1 MTDTR
6 DGVWWPN
13 TAVVVNRHGSRITLW
28 CEFWCLANSDGQTKA
43 GNCEGARETRR
54 DNELDGEAADQLGWP
69 WRWRGRLKE
78 EESTDQRLAEMSCL
92 LIGRDQSQIRSGP
105 TCKRLLQGVKAIGST
120 ILGTKS
126 NSSLT
131 LARRSKWLVTTR
143 WVGDKRSHRSTDK
156 AMTRLSPKIAWRG
169 RVWKELMCWMSNA
182 KTMVKAVMSS
192 GFGGRRLRAV
202 NSAKW
207 RGNHWRGSFTL
218 KLEMVQ
224 KSWNSV
230 KHLCLCTYVSLFMI
244 LMLQSA
250 KQFNLYLV
258 SLYSPVQRKFSQKN

>member
-1 MTDTR
+1 MT
-6 DGVWWPN
+6 
-13 TAVVVNRHGSRITLW
+13 AS
-28 CEFWCLANSDGQTKA
+28 
-43 GNCEGARETRR
+43 
-54 DNELDGEAADQLGWP
+54 
-69 WRWRGRLKE
+69 LKE
-78 EESTDQRLAEMSCL
+78 EESMDQRLAEMSCL

-207 RGNHWRGSFTL
+207 RGNHWRGSCTL

-224 KSWNSV
+224 KSWNRV
-230 KHLCLCTYVSLFMI
+230 KHFFLRMF
-244 LMLQSA
+244 
-250 KQFNLYLV
+250 
-258 SLYSPVQRKFSQKN
+258 LYSWSYCCNRLNISICIF

>member
-1 MTDTR
+1 MPSILSKDIPCNLGLFQKISDTR
-6 DGVWWPN
+6 DGVWRLN
-13 TAVVVNRHGSRITLW
+13 IAVVVNRHGCRITLW

-131 LARRSKWLVTTR
+131 LCKEIEVTCDNQMSRWQEEPQEHGQSHDQVVSEDCLQRRS
-143 WVGDKRSHRSTDK
+143 
-156 AMTRLSPKIAWRG
+156 
-169 RVWKELMCWMSNA
+169 
-182 KTMVKAVMSS
+182 
-192 GFGGRRLRAV
+192 
-202 NSAKW
+202 
-207 RGNHWRGSFTL
+207 
-218 KLEMVQ
+218 LEGTNVL
-224 KSWNSV
+224 N
-230 KHLCLCTYVSLFMI
+230 
-244 LMLQSA
+244 
-250 KQFNLYLV
+250 
-258 SLYSPVQRKFSQKN
+258 VQREDSGEGGDVVSVWRKEATRS